1 MKVETEQLPGSQVVL
16 SIEVEDA
23 ELAASMDRA
32 YRRVANRTAIP
43 GFRKGKAPRTLVDR
57 YIGRSTVFQDA
68 LEELI
73 PQVYRRAVDEQQ
85 IDVIAEPD
93 IEILQLEPVS
103 FKATVAVRPK
113 VDLGDYKTLRLP
125 LEIAPVTEEQVAEEI
140 ERMRR
145 DAAPWEPVERP
156 AEMGDLVT
164 LDVSGT
170 VAGEPLSQDGVQ
182 YRLIEGSSSPVIG
195 FAEALVGLA
204 ADEERDLAFD
214 FPPDH
219 PVLSLA
225 GKSFAYHVRLHEVKA
240 QALPTLDDE
249 FAKGVG
255 PGYESLEALRAHIRD
270 DLQKQAES
278 VARTALETRGVDALV
293 AQMQV
298 DLPEAMVKHEI
309 EHLVQDRLEVLQGSR
324 TRLDDY
330 LRESRKTEDDLIEE
344 LREPA
349 RERVLRSLA
358 MLQFAEEE
366 GITVASD
373 DIDAEVE
380 KQVEQME
387 QADAD
392 RMRAFFS
399 SPELRESFGRTL
411 LTRRTLERLATIV
424 TQPKPVDLVLPPS
437 RPARRRR
444 AAAQEPQPET
454 ETTSS

>member
-1 MKVETEQLPGSQVVL
+1 
-16 SIEVEDA
+16 
-23 ELAASMDRA
+23 
-32 YRRVANRTAIP
+32 
-43 GFRKGKAPRTLVDR
+43 
-57 YIGRSTVFQDA
+57 
-68 LEELI
+68 
-73 PQVYRRAVDEQQ
+73 
-85 IDVIAEPD
+85 
-93 IEILQLEPVS
+93 
-103 FKATVAVRPK
+103 
-113 VDLGDYKTLRLP
+113 
-125 LEIAPVTEEQVAEEI
+125 
-140 ERMRR
+140 
-145 DAAPWEPVERP
+145 
-156 AEMGDLVT
+156 
-164 LDVSGT
+164 
-170 VAGEPLSQDGVQ
+170 
-182 YRLIEGSSSPVIG
+182 
-195 FAEALVGLA
+195 
-204 ADEERDLAFD
+204 
-214 FPPDH
+214 
-219 PVLSLA
+219 
-225 GKSFAYHVRLHEVKA
+225 
-240 QALPTLDDE
+240 
-249 FAKGVG
+249 
-255 PGYESLEALRAHIRD
+255 
-270 DLQKQAES
+270 
-278 VARTALETRGVDALV
+278 VARTALETKGVDALV

-298 DLPEAMVKHEI
+298 DLPEAMVRHEI

-324 TRLDDY
+324 ARLDDY